1 MSDPGRPPGQ
11 LLRSFAGSPVFVGL
25 ATGLLIFAAVI
36 LARAGGYLQAP
47 ELSVY
52 DSFLRQKVR
61 SSAAAAPITLVAITE
76 ADIQRL
82 NQWPLS
88 DGLLAD
94 LLRQLL
100 KDKPRA
106 IGLDLYR
113 DIPVPPGSDR
123 LTDVLSQN
131 QHIVTVMK
139 IGDHSSGSVPPPY
152 MIQDPDRV
160 GFNDLP
166 VDRDGSI
173 RRGLLFMDGQ
183 DGMLSSFGLLM
194 ALNYLQS
201 DRIGPQPDRLN
212 PEHMRLGGTTF
223 VPFRTNDGGYRQA
236 DAGGYQLL
244 LDFRS
249 GPFTTLTLS
258 DVLDGKAGPAVIRDR
273 VVLIGSMAESM
284 KDMFAAPV
292 SGRQAGVTILHGV
305 EIHAHLAGQIIS
317 SAQGIHQP
325 LRPLR
330 EPYAWVWICLWSLAG
345 GLAAVRGRSYWAF
358 GLFLTGGTA
367 LLTGLAYWSFILDW
381 WIPVIPPAASWVLTL
396 SFVKAY
402 LSYRE
407 KNDRV
412 LLMQLFSRHVS
423 KDVAETIWR
432 ERQNFIHDG
441 RLIPRKLTATVL
453 FTDISGFTTIAERS
467 EPGELMAWLNR
478 YMDSMTSMVMIHNG
492 VVNKFIG
499 DAVMAVF
506 GVPVAHDDERTI
518 TADAR
523 NAVACALAMKNK
535 LADLNREWENEKRPT
550 IRMRVGI
557 HTGPLVAGSLGG
569 AERMEYTVIGD
580 TVNIA
585 SRLEGLRMLPGDPSP
600 EADPCR
606 ILISESTSRL
616 LGNAFITSGVGEFQV
631 KGRDEKIMVYR
642 VSGVMDAY
650 TTT

>member
-1 MSDPGRPPGQ
+1 MSDPARPPGQ
-11 LLRSFAGSPVFVGL
+11 LFRSLTGSPVFAGL
-25 ATGLLIFAAVI
+25 VTGLLIFAAVI

-47 ELSVY
+47 ELSAY
-52 DSFLRQKVR
+52 DYFLRQKVR

-76 ADIQRL
+76 ADIQKL
-82 NQWPLS
+82 NQWPLTDS
-88 DGLLAD
+88 LLAD
-94 LLRQLL
+94 LLRQIL

-113 DIPVPPGSDR
+113 DIPVPPGSDKLR
-123 LTDVLSQN
+123 DVISKN
-131 QHIVTVMK
+131 PHIVTVMK
-139 IGDHSSGSVPPPY
+139 IGDRSSGSVPPPY
-152 MIQDPDRV
+152 MIKDPSLI

-183 DGMLSSFGLLM
+183 DGLLSSFGLLL
-194 ALNYLQS
+194 ALNYLQPEG
-201 DRIGPQPDRLN
+201 IGPQPDRLN

-223 VPFRTNDGGYRQA
+223 VPFRADDGGYRRA
-236 DAGGYQLL
+236 DAGGYQVL

-249 GPFTTLTLS
+249 RPFTTLTLG
-258 DVLDGKAGPAVIRDR
+258 DVLDGKADPAVIQDR
-273 VVLIGSMAESM
+273 VVLIGSTAESM
-284 KDMFAAPV
+284 KDMYAAPV
-292 SGRQAGVTILHGV
+292 SGRQAGVNILHGV
-305 EIHAHLAGQIIS
+305 EIHSHLTGQIIRA
-317 SAQGIHQP
+317 AQGIHKS
-325 LRPLR
+325 LRPLN
-330 EPYAWVWICLWSLAG
+330 EQYAWAWICLWSLAA

-358 GLFLTGGTA
+358 GLFLAGGTT
-367 LLTGLAYWSFILDW
+367 LLTGLAYWSFMLGW
-381 WIPVIPPAASWVLTL
+381 WIPVIPPAVSWVLTL

-453 FTDISGFTTIAERS
+453 FTDISGFTAIAERS
-467 EPGELMAWLNR
+467 EPGELMTWLNR
-478 YMDSMTSMVMIHNG
+478 YMDAMTGTVMVHNG

-499 DAVMAVF
+499 DAIMAVF
-506 GVPVAHDDERTI
+506 GVPVAHDDDMTI

-523 NAVACALAMKNK
+523 NAVACALEMKNK

-557 HTGPLVAGSLGG
+557 HTGSLVAGSLGG

-585 SRLEGLRMLPGDPSP
+585 SRLEGLRMQPGDPSP
-600 EADPCR
+600 EADHCR
-606 ILISESTSRL
+606 ILISEATRRL
-616 LGNAFITSGVGEFQV
+616 LGNAFMTSEIGEFQV

-642 VSGVMDAY
+642 VSGVMDKNTA
-650 TTT
+650 T